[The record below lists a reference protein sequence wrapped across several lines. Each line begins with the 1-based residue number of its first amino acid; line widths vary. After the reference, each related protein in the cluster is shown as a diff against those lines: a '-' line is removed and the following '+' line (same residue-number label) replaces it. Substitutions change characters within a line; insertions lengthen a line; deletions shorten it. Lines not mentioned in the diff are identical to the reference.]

1 MRDIIILGA
10 GGHAKACI
18 DVLESENKF
27 NIVGLVD
34 SSSTHNEVLGIPII
48 GNDDDLGKIFDNIKN
63 AIIGIG
69 QIKSPEL
76 RVKLYKKLIDI
87 GFSLPVIKSPRAYVS
102 GSSEIGKGSIIM
114 HDVIVNSS
122 SNIGKNCIL
131 NNKALIEHDVS
142 VGNNTHIAT
151 GAIING
157 GVKVGENCFIGS
169 GAVIKQMVS
178 ICDNSVIGAGVVL
191 KRSIKSS
198 KIII

>member
-87 GFSLPVIKSPRAYVS
+87 GFSLPVIKSSRSYVS
-102 GSSEIGKGSIIM
+102 GSSEINKGSIIM

-122 SNIGKNCIL
+122 ARIGKNCIL
-131 NNKALIEHDVS
+131 NN
-142 VGNNTHIAT
+142 
-151 GAIING
+151 
-157 GVKVGENCFIGS
+157 NCLNLTLNAVDDSLGS
-169 GAVIKQMVS
+169 MA
-178 ICDNSVIGAGVVL
+178 N
-191 KRSIKSS
+191 
-198 KIII
+198 

>member
-76 RVKLYKKLIDI
+76 RVKLYRKLIDI
-87 GFSLPVIKSPRAYVS
+87 GFSLPVIKSPRSYVS
-102 GSSEIGKGSIIM
+102 GSSVISKGSIIM

-122 SNIGKNCIL
+122 ARIGKNCIL

-142 VGNNTHIAT
+142 VGDNTHIAT

-157 GVKVGENCFIGS
+157 GVSIGNNCFIGS
-169 GAVIKQMVS
+169 GTVIKQSVR
-178 ICDNSVIGAGVVL
+178 IGDNSILGAGVVL
-191 KRSIKSS
+191 KKNIEADKT
-198 KIII
+198 IV